1 MRLPRL
7 YLPHPIE
14 TGDVCIATAEQA
26 RYLKTVLRMRVGESL
41 RVFTGTG
48 WEYDAVIRQ
57 AAEGLA
63 LEINDRRAVMADTI
77 EITLCQAIPKTDK
90 MEAIIR
96 HATELGVGRIIPFL
110 AERSIPRW
118 PAEKSPQKRERWQK
132 IAVEASRQ
140 CGRTDIPEIGGI
152 VSLAEVLHSTH
163 PEWLNLICWEEESAK
178 GIREV
183 LRDPKNERTRGFLL
197 VVGPEGGFDKKEIDQ
212 ALHAGFLSVSMG
224 KRVLRVD
231 TAAVAAIAILQY
243 EKGTLGGPAGG
254 GPHEG

>member
-1 MRLPRL
+1 MSIPRL

-14 TGDVCIATAEQA
+14 MGDVCIATAEQA
-26 RYLKTVLRMRVGESL
+26 RYIKTVLRMRAGESL
-41 RVFTGTG
+41 LVFNGTG
-48 WEYDAVIRQ
+48 WEHEAVIRQ

-63 LEINDRRAVMADTI
+63 LEINGRRPMTADRI
-77 EITLCQAIPKTDK
+77 EITLCQAIPKAGK

-96 HATELGVGRIIPFL
+96 HATELGAGRIIPFH

-140 CGRTDIPEIGGI
+140 CGRADIPEIGEI

-163 PEWLNLICWEEESAK
+163 PEWLNLICWEEESAR

-183 LRDPKNERTRGFLL
+183 LRDPMYGETRGFLL
-197 VVGPEGGFDKKEIDQ
+197 VVGPEGGFGKKEIDQ
-212 ALHAGFLSVSMG
+212 ALHAGFLSVSLG

-231 TAAVAAIAILQY
+231 TAAVTVIAILQY
-243 EKGTLGGPAGG
+243 EKGALGGSEGG
-254 GPHEG
+254 GPYGG